1 MVQPLCVGLVC
12 FVMGVERC
20 NADDVVGSGS
30 TIWCMVWYV
39 VFHIIKMTCNRTIFS
54 RVLDSFCQSEKIR
67 EHIIAGRD
75 TLVIRGSHISTIG
88 IARNKKK

>member
-1 MVQPLCVGLVC
+1 VLKDATLTMLLVP
-12 FVMGVERC
+12 
-20 NADDVVGSGS
+20 VVPYG
-30 TIWCMVWYV
+30 MVWYV

-75 TLVIRGSHISTIG
+75 TLVIRGSHISV
-88 IARNKKK
+88 R